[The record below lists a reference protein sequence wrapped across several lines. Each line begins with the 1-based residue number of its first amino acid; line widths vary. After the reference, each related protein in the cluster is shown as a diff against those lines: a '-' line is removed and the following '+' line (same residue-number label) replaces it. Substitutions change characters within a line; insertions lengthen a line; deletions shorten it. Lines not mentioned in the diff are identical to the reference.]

1 MSEPN
6 KDGTKIVRPKFSNIN
21 ALTDLPN
28 YRLPLAGIV
37 SILHRISGFLLFLA
51 LPIILY
57 LLDQS
62 LISEDTFDYF
72 SAIVS
77 NFWIKLILL
86 ALIWGYLQ
94 HFCSGTRHLIMD
106 NHIGLDKDS
115 ARQSAVSVLVVSSL
129 LTLLVALKMF
139 GFMGVAQ

>member
-1 MSEPN
+1 MSETI
-6 KDGTKIVRPKFSNIN
+6 KEGVKKARPEFRNIN

-28 YRLPLAGIV
+28 YRLPAAGFV

-51 LPIILY
+51 LPGILY

-72 SAIVS
+72 RGLVSSIPAKIV
-77 NFWIKLILL
+77 ILVL
-86 ALIWGYLQ
+86 FWGYIQ
-94 HFCSGTRHLIMD
+94 HFCSGIRHLIMD

-115 ARQSAVSVLVVSSL
+115 ARNSATSVLIVSAL
-129 LTLLVALKMF
+129 LTLLVAIKLF
-139 GFMGVAQ
+139 GA